1 MSVGQWLLECNVGVR
16 ERRQVVMAVIITHCT
31 VTTVPHHTVTSGLS
45 QPSEPEPSGERE
57 RAQLASYSTLQ
68 ELVMVKG

>member
-1 MSVGQWLLECNVGVR
+1 
-16 ERRQVVMAVIITHCT
+16 MADIITHCT

-57 RAQLASYSTLQ
+57 SSVSKLQ
-68 ELVMVKG
+68 HITIAGYGERIGERKARRSV